1 MAKKHK
7 LVKVVLGTLF
17 SGCLIAGAAVG
28 LSACGEDAVT
38 PTNDEIYAIY
48 NLYVANADDG
58 EEVLSYEEWL
68 ESIKGEQGAQ
78 GPAGQNGQDGATWLT
93 GTTAPDAAAG
103 SDGDLYLD
111 VSTFTVYIK
120 AQGVWTT
127 VGTIKGEQGAQGPAG
142 ADGEDGA
149 TGPQGPAGEDGADG
163 LTPYIGKNGNWWI
176 GEKDTGIQA
185 QGPAGAD
192 GEDGAT
198 GPQGPAGA
206 DGEQGEQGE
215 QGVSIVDVGIS
226 YEYEADGSEYMV
238 FTIYYSE
245 GEPQEIKVAIP
256 VRVTEIMFDS
266 SSQISLCEEGVM
278 PELYIYVTYANG
290 TGERVRVT
298 QDMFVTGETGEFDI
312 PNFAAAG
319 EYWCCIS
326 YRGCTTSTN
335 LSVYDPND
343 ASITSIAATYDRVA
357 VLVDGEGNMLTP
369 AFSHNSIRVI
379 RANLTE
385 ESISFS
391 DERIKVVYIP
401 ETISAGSNDYATVK
415 YTEGEYAFECKIEL
429 YAFTQEMVAGEP
441 GMINNV
447 AIITEDGFAENGFI
461 CETGGSPFTDGD
473 YLQYDIN
480 GYYYGQQ
487 ITADMLV
494 SVEDESQFDNTQTGE
509 WNYKFNPEYTFNID
523 LYEQC
528 GICVYVT
535 VYDPETVEVTGMYL
549 EDSAIKIGAVDLSGL
564 YARVEF
570 SIGAPKKVSLAEM
583 EISGDYDLNTAGRY
597 TVTATYNGY
606 TAPLEVTVYDPEVC
620 NISYISM
627 GNTQPIMYSYDAGS
641 DVEAFLEENVLGKQ
655 LHVGFYEPV
664 NGATQSYVTITR
676 DMVDATGLDTAAGYM
691 YITISYGLEGQ
702 EKVSIYP
709 NVYINVDMS
718 GASIEKSYAVAPE
731 INTVFPYITSF
742 DLYDNGYVPL
752 TLLAD
757 DTFAYGR
764 YTVDGDIITVKFID
778 HTLYYRIYTDE
789 NQQQYAGI
797 YQPEGSPSATYVND
811 DINLAIEVYDGYVV
825 LGQILDDTG
834 EFIPAFCLPNTIDS
848 QTNSIVLSLM
858 NMAPVTC
865 YLINSDTEGENGTIV
880 FDY

>member
-28 LSACGEDAVT
+28 LSACGEDADT

-198 GPQGPAGA
+198 GPQGPAGEDGADGLTPYIGENGNWWIGEKDTGIQAQGPAGEDGATGPQGPAGA

-226 YEYEADGSEYMV
+226 YEYEADGGEYMV

-312 PNFAAAG
+312 PNFAAVG
-319 EYWCCIS
+319 EYRCCIS

-343 ASITSIAATYDRVA
+343 ASTTSIAATYDRVA

-535 VYDPETVEVTGMYL
+535 VYDPETVEVT
-549 EDSAIKIGAVDLSGL
+549 
-564 YARVEF
+564 
-570 SIGAPKKVSLAEM
+570 
-583 EISGDYDLNTAGRY
+583 
-597 TVTATYNGY
+597 
-606 TAPLEVTVYDPEVC
+606 
-620 NISYISM
+620 
-627 GNTQPIMYSYDAGS
+627 
-641 DVEAFLEENVLGKQ
+641 
-655 LHVGFYEPV
+655 
-664 NGATQSYVTITR
+664 
-676 DMVDATGLDTAAGYM
+676 YM
-691 YITISYGLEGQ
+691 
-702 EKVSIYP
+702 
-709 NVYINVDMS
+709 
-718 GASIEKSYAVAPE
+718 
-731 INTVFPYITSF
+731 
-742 DLYDNGYVPL
+742 
-752 TLLAD
+752 
-757 DTFAYGR
+757 
-764 YTVDGDIITVKFID
+764 
-778 HTLYYRIYTDE
+778 
-789 NQQQYAGI
+789 
-797 YQPEGSPSATYVND
+797 
-811 DINLAIEVYDGYVV
+811 
-825 LGQILDDTG
+825 
-834 EFIPAFCLPNTIDS
+834 
-848 QTNSIVLSLM
+848 
-858 NMAPVTC
+858 
-865 YLINSDTEGENGTIV
+865 
-880 FDY
+880 